1 MSFISRKG
9 LLTITTV
16 LDVAIHGNG
25 RRVSGKELAA
35 RNTLPPRHLEP
46 ILQELVRG
54 GILKG
59 ARGRHGGY
67 ELGRECQQITVED
80 ILRAT
85 QVLEHVELPALG
97 SPRLDC
103 IVLPAL
109 TEAERLFSSALS
121 RISIADLLRSA
132 RRRGAEELFYGVP
145 MDG

>member
-25 RRVSGKELAA
+25 RRVSGKELEA
-35 RNTLPPRHLEP
+35 RNTLPRRHLEP
-46 ILQELVRG
+46 VLQELVRA

-59 ARGRHGGY
+59 ARGRRGGY
-67 ELGRECQQITVED
+67 ELGRECEQITVED

-97 SPRLDC
+97 SPRLDR

-121 RISIADLLRSA
+121 RISIADLVRSA
-132 RRRGAEELFYGVP
+132 VRREAEEAW
-145 MDG
+145 DK

>member
-1 MSFISRKG
+1 MWFGDTMSFISRKG

-46 ILQELVRG
+46 ILQELVRA

-59 ARGRHGGY
+59 SRGRHGGY

-80 ILRAT
+80 ILRAS

-97 SPRLDC
+97 SPLDRA
-103 IVLPAL
+103 VLPAL

-121 RISIADLLRSA
+121 SISIADLVRSA
-132 RRRGAEELFYGVP
+132 VRREAEEDWGR
-145 MDG
+145 